1 MDWRRVGVKRES
13 GKQGL
18 ISITS
23 SLFFYK
29 GDSCALFHYRL
40 GASRVEGWATR
51 QLNPSMLGM
60 GPDCKQKCEG
70 LDIN

>member
-23 SLFFYK
+23 SLFFSSIK
-29 GDSCALFHYRL
+29 AIHALYSIT
-40 GASRVEGWATR
+40 G
-51 QLNPSMLGM
+51 
-60 GPDCKQKCEG
+60 
-70 LDIN
+70 